1 MKIEPDQPIVLLTA
15 PTGLAAFNIGGVT
28 LHSAFMLWTSG
39 DCAETSGWEK
49 KSTMQVKL
57 KNLALCVIDEISM
70 VGTSTFG
77 KICSALKKIK
87 QLTDDW
93 GGVSILAVGDFFQ
106 LPPVGQCQV
115 FKHSSNVHTP
125 GDLAPLLWD
134 SFLHHDL
141 TEVM

>member
-1 MKIEPDQPIVLLTA
+1 MKIEPDQPIVLLTVPTSLA
-15 PTGLAAFNIGGVT
+15 PFNIGGVT

-49 KSTMQVKL
+49 KSTMQVKV

-77 KICSALKKIK
+77 KIYSALKKIK

-93 GGVSILAVGDFFQ
+93 GRVSILAVGDFFQ

-115 FKHSSNVHTP
+115 FKCSSNVPTP
-125 GDLAPLLWD
+125 DDLAPLLWD